1 MHAAGA
7 AVDDAPHGTTHFAMV
22 DWLLWTRRYRKTQ
35 TEREFSRQKAK
46 ASEGTL
52 LRDRVRFSS
61 SPKTPLLVGSES
73 DLISCES
80 ESVSLELNV
89 AKETRVSL

>member
-7 AVDDAPHGTTHFAMV
+7 AVDDAPHGTTHFTMV

-35 TEREFSRQKAK
+35 TESEFVFTADRRQKP
-46 ASEGTL
+46 L
-52 LRDRVRFSS
+52 RVRYSES
-61 SPKTPLLVGSES
+61 DLVRLRRLGSES